1 MLKLIE
7 GSYAS
12 FFPKEIDSM
21 FRNRAEAFSD
31 RLGWE
36 VVVKDGYERDRF
48 DDANPLYLVSVDPDT
63 EEYWGSLRLLPTTG
77 PNMLRDVF
85 AQLLDGDFIESAT
98 IWESSRICAT
108 TLRGRPDRGRSGV
121 NYALSELILGIGEV
135 AVAAGLTQIVSVFD
149 ARIFRVLRAAECNPQ
164 IIGTPQR
171 IGGTMSYAGLF
182 DAGERPLKAFR
193 AAVGIE
199 NSVLAPGRERA
210 CVRLGEAGSER
221 GAILSGAHFSA
232 AGAMF
237 CCLQVCSLSFR
248 PYVIKLCFERV
259 IKYGRAD
266 WPRNRKSAPWSLK
279 NQRHTLEN

>member
-21 FRNRAEAFSD
+21 FRNRAEVFSD

-98 IWESSRICAT
+98 IWESSRICAAAIP
-108 TLRGRPDRGRSGV
+108 GQPERGRSGV
-121 NYALSELILGIGEV
+121 NYVLSELILGIGEV
-135 AVAAGLTQIVSVFD
+135 SVAAGLTQIASVFD
-149 ARIFRVLRAAECNPQ
+149 ARIFRVLRAAGCNPQ
-164 IIGTPQR
+164 IIGAPQR

-182 DAGERPLKAFR
+182 DTGEGPLRAFR
-193 AAVGIE
+193 AASGIE
-199 NSVLAPGRERA
+199 RSVLAPGAKEMA
-210 CVRLGEAGSER
+210 FA
-221 GAILSGAHFSA
+221 
-232 AGAMF
+232 
-237 CCLQVCSLSFR
+237 
-248 PYVIKLCFERV
+248 
-259 IKYGRAD
+259 
-266 WPRNRKSAPWSLK
+266 
-279 NQRHTLEN
+279 